1 MEGVVTVK
9 VGSGRPLFIYS
20 DRLCAH
26 SGYFRTAL
34 QGGFSESAEKCIDIP
49 WAGNTTNC
57 ELFLQWLGLE
67 TPESSFNS
75 SCAIQFLN
83 CCAYFQ
89 VSEDCWDLV
98 QKQLEIPASY
108 NQATEELKTVWIRQ
122 TVPFAVMK
130 TVVERVPSKVERV
143 VFILAWFNE
152 KAATT
157 PSDKRALE
165 TCEDFFLMRDLITA
179 SFLPSQPQYQQLN
192 TPAASSFGRTPTGF
206 VLFGETHSVT
216 PTLVP
221 TRSSKPG
228 APAQPVATAANFGG
242 SSPNQSILG
251 RFAPYPAA
259 ANSIETVWLL
269 QQLSSGGFQ
278 S

>member
-20 DRLCAH
+20 DRLCAR
-26 SGYFRTAL
+26 SGYFRSAL
-34 QGGFSESAEKCIDIP
+34 QGGFSESADKCIDIP

-57 ELFLQWLGLE
+57 ELFLHWLGLE
-67 TPESSFNS
+67 MPESSFNS
-75 SCAIQFLN
+75 SCALQFLN

-89 VSEDCWDLV
+89 VSEDYWDLV
-98 QKQLEIPASY
+98 QKQLAIPASY
-108 NQATEELKTVWIRQ
+108 NQATEEMKTVWIRQ

-130 TVVERVPSKVERV
+130 TVVERVPSKVERL
-143 VFILAWFNE
+143 VFMLAWFNE

-179 SFLPSQPQYQQLN
+179 SFLPSQPQYQQPMSAFGGKHGA
-192 TPAASSFGRTPTGF
+192 TAPAAY
-206 VLFGETHSVT
+206 
-216 PTLVP
+216 
-221 TRSSKPG
+221 
-228 APAQPVATAANFGG
+228 FGG
-242 SSPNQSILG
+242 QSPHQSVLE
-251 RFAPYPAA
+251 RFAPFPTA
-259 ANSIETVWLL
+259 ANSIDTVWLL
-269 QQLSSGGFQ
+269 QQLSIGAFQ